1 MLHVLLVSVI
11 LPSLLHAE
19 LVIPQDLT
27 PLNSPEGQALLFG
40 AQPRDDYFQLSQH
53 FVTQINSAFCGIAS
67 SVTVLNA
74 LRVPRPRQDP
84 RSELNSTRYAY
95 FTQANI
101 FTNQT
106 EKVVPKAQVLDE
118 GLSLEDLAVFL
129 SAHQDVG
136 SAFLHTSPNVTL
148 EAFRSAIVQGLAAP
162 DTFVIVNFNRDALD
176 EPGGGHHSPI
186 AAYNPQ
192 ADSLLVMDVSR
203 YKYTAWWVPVERLY
217 PATQAVDGKTP
228 RGLVLAWRL
237 SSWPNDAPS
246 RHAFPSRTAAN
257 ASPEPWQQPGEDNG
271 RPWVAPWVTS
281 VHTAEEEGSTSEQS
295 DSEGGDWHIA
305 SWVSLLVVA
314 FVAASVGLAA
324 GMALAKG
331 GFSTGWQWPRNVFQW
346 VQGRRGG
353 WTQVGKGER
362 GCELETLD
370 RGEDGMGGRS
380 GTVVAQTTSAV

>member
-1 MLHVLLVSVI
+1 MLHVLLAF
-11 LPSLLHAE
+11 SLFSFAYAE

-74 LRVPRPRQDP
+74 LKVPRPLQDP

-95 FTQANI
+95 FTQANV
-101 FTNQT
+101 FNNHT
-106 EKVVPKAQVLDE
+106 EQVVPKAQVLDE

-136 SAFLHTSPNVTL
+136 SAFLHTSTNVTL

-162 DTFVIVNFNRDALD
+162 ETYVIVNFNRDALD

-203 YKYTAWWVPVERLY
+203 YKYTAWWVPVARLY
-217 PATQAVDGKTP
+217 PATQAVDGRVP

-246 RHAFPSRTAAN
+246 KHVFPSRTAEN

-271 RPWVAPWVTS
+271 RPWIAPWVTS
-281 VHTAEEEGSTSEQS
+281 VLSAGEEGSASEDS
-295 DSEGGDWHIA
+295 DFESGDWHVA
-305 SWVSLLVVA
+305 SWLSLLVVA
-314 FVAASVGLAA
+314 VVAALVGLA
-324 GMALAKG
+324 G
-331 GFSTGWQWPRNVFQW
+331 GVAWARGGLSTGWQWPQNVWQW

-353 WTQVGKGER
+353 WLQVGKGER

-370 RGEDGMGGRS
+370 QGVDGIGGRS
-380 GTVVAQTTSAV
+380 SSKMVQDSSAV

>member
-1 MLHVLLVSVI
+1 MKRACSLHMIASDAARMELALLWNLCSQEWSCVGCELSGMRLRLERSLCMDGHLNCRMTPMQGKCRKRRKPCATLLGQVPPFRMVAHSPPPLPQLHRAQNPILHVWC
-11 LPSLLHAE
+11 AE
-19 LVIPQDLT
+19 Q
-27 PLNSPEGQALLFG
+27 
-40 AQPRDDYFQLSQH
+40 
-53 FVTQINSAFCGIAS
+53 
-67 SVTVLNA
+67 
-74 LRVPRPRQDP
+74 
-84 RSELNSTRYAY
+84 
-95 FTQANI
+95 
-101 FTNQT
+101 
-106 EKVVPKAQVLDE
+106 
-118 GLSLEDLAVFL
+118 
-129 SAHQDVG
+129 
-136 SAFLHTSPNVTL
+136 
-148 EAFRSAIVQGLAAP
+148 
-162 DTFVIVNFNRDALD
+162 
-176 EPGGGHHSPI
+176 
-186 AAYNPQ
+186 
-192 ADSLLVMDVSR
+192 
-203 YKYTAWWVPVERLY
+203 
-217 PATQAVDGKTP
+217 
-228 RGLVLAWRL
+228 
-237 SSWPNDAPS
+237 
-246 RHAFPSRTAAN
+246 
-257 ASPEPWQQPGEDNG
+257 SPEPWQQPGEDNG